1 MVTFAQAQE
10 RAEEWINGDVPSYQH
25 REVRVREF
33 ELGFVVWAEDRAEG
47 PRSDGGAQRLVIAR
61 DSGEATLWPSLPV
74 GEVIRRYEEEYGLP
88 DAAPEP
94 APAPPARVDL
104 NQTSF
109 LLTPPEWLQ
118 EAADRM
124 GIPDRREGAGSP
136 SGSAG
141 SAGSPSRAAGSPG
154 SPSSSA
160 GAPGSASG
168 SSGSSSGSLGSPGSS
183 DGAGARPAAAA
194 ADAGAANGASG
205 SGSSPSGT
213 SPSGSSAPGAPSWP
227 SAGGGSEPGSGG
239 GPGTPAAATP
249 WAGTDTNA
257 DVGED
262 RSVPLPATVFS
273 PPLSEPDDGR
283 TPPPTPPDAKTA
295 LMQGGS
301 QLPRTAVGPAVD
313 GEQSPGAP
321 GTPPPGASQGAGAA
335 GTPPPPGSAY
345 GYPQGPGA
353 SAPGGAQGAPPPGA
367 PGTPLP
373 GSAYGYPQGPGAQGA
388 PPPGAPGTPPPPGSS
403 SGYPQA
409 PGAAPGTPPP
419 AGPHAPQPPAGSG
432 GPGRSLAPNAGDIAD
447 AATSKAQSPPRGARG
462 GGATTPPPPGAP
474 GTPGA
479 RPGGPPAPSGP
490 GAPGASGGGGYV
502 PTQLVSQLPSDGPE
516 GPGAPGGPGAPQPPG
531 PPSPPS
537 GTPSGGVHHAA
548 TVFADPNQ
556 PGGSSGGPGSGGPKP
571 PGPPGAPGQPG
582 TPPPGAPQP
591 PGAPGAPGAPAGGV
605 HHAATMLSG
614 PGPGGASGPGAPQP
628 PGAPGAPGTTP
639 KPPGAPGAPGQ
650 PGQPSGSGAPNSPS
664 GTPAGG
670 VHHAQT
676 VLSGPGPAG
685 PGTPPPPQ
693 APGMPPGAPPQQPAP
708 GHPAPGQP
716 MPGQPPMPG
725 QQPPAY
731 GYPQQ
736 GGQPTVG
743 PGYQAVL
750 RYRAQDGSEQQLIRR
765 SAPGTPHPEWQILHE
780 LRAMN
785 VPPQQVLELHTELE
799 SCELPGA
806 YCARM
811 IRESWPQARI
821 TSIAPYGTDHASRQQ
836 GMAQLLAHQG
846 ELHQVADGPARPAP
860 VRAPLPPV
868 QPAPPVPPEAIGQEL
883 AAAFGPGIFR
893 FDQAAVSRQ
902 GVPPVVAHTLVVA
915 GLPVDMNPFFWAQA
929 QPGRPVPTLA
939 ELAQERGVQPASDAG
954 SYLVMGSDFG
964 KAICVQYGTANIV
977 AVPVEA
983 GPGGAPIPPQFVNTG
998 LPEFARSLALLG
1010 RMWRLRFGLNQEQ
1023 AGRWTVD
1030 FQAQLVALDPA
1041 ALGSPESWWSVLLEQ
1056 MWDGLL

>member
-10 RAEEWINGDVPSYQH
+10 RAEEWINGDVPGYQH

-88 DAAPEP
+88 DAAPDP

-124 GIPDRREGAGSP
+124 GIPDRRDRTSGGASGVSSGGGSP
-136 SGSAG
+136 RTSG
-141 SAGSPSRAAGSPG
+141 RA
-154 SPSSSA
+154 
-160 GAPGSASG
+160 
-168 SSGSSSGSLGSPGSS
+168 S
-183 DGAGARPAAAA
+183 DGAGSRPAAAA
-194 ADAGAANGASG
+194 AAVNDAVPPGGPAGPAHGGAGAGGAIPETLPG
-205 SGSSPSGT
+205 PVGGPRA
-213 SPSGSSAPGAPSWP
+213 SSAPGGGTSWP
-227 SAGGGSEPGSGG
+227 AAGGEASGGSGV
-239 GPGTPAAATP
+239 PADATP

-257 DVGED
+257 ETGDD
-262 RSVPLPATVFS
+262 RSVPLPATVYA
-273 PPLSEPDDGR
+273 PQIRDVGDAGVGGAGGRPSEPDA
-283 TPPPTPPDAKTA
+283 TPEAKTR
-295 LMQGGS
+295 LISGGS
-301 QLPRTAVGPAVD
+301 QLPSTAVAPALGNPNPNPNPNPPSFPQGTPPPGAPSSYGYPQGPGA
-313 GEQSPGAP
+313 GTPPPGAPGAP
-321 GTPPPGASQGAGAA
+321 GTPPPGAPS
-335 GTPPPPGSAY
+335 SY

-353 SAPGGAQGAPPPGA
+353 GTPSPGGPGA
-367 PGTPLP
+367 PGTPPP
-373 GSAYGYPQGPGAQGA
+373 GAPSSYGYPQGPGAGT
-388 PPPGAPGTPPPPGSS
+388 PPPGAPGAQPPGAPSYGFPQGAPQSPAGPNPPQPPPGS
-403 SGYPQA
+403 
-409 PGAAPGTPPP
+409 GA
-419 AGPHAPQPPAGSG
+419 G
-432 GPGRSLAPNAGDIAD
+432 GRPLPPNAGDIAD
-447 AATSKAQSPPRGARG
+447 AATSKAQAPPRGARG
-462 GGATTPPPPGAP
+462 AGAAGTPPPPGAP

-479 RPGGPPAPSGP
+479 RPGGAAPASGP
-490 GAPGASGGGGYV
+490 GAPGTPAGGYV
-502 PTQLVSQLPSDGPE
+502 PTQMVSQLGPDG
-516 GPGAPGGPGAPQPPG
+516 PGGPGTPQ
-531 PPSPPS
+531 
-537 GTPSGGVHHAA
+537 
-548 TVFADPNQ
+548 
-556 PGGSSGGPGSGGPKP
+556 P
-571 PGPPGAPGQPG
+571 PGPPGAPGAPG
-582 TPPPGAPQP
+582 TPGGTPPGGVHHAATMLADPNQPGAPKPPGAPGT
-591 PGAPGAPGAPAGGV
+591 PGAPGAPSNPGGTPAGGV
-605 HHAATMLSG
+605 HHAATMLAG
-614 PGPGGASGPGAPQP
+614 PAVGGPGAPQP
-628 PGAPGAPGTTP
+628 PRAPGAPGGP
-639 KPPGAPGAPGQ
+639 GGPGGPGAPGAPG
-650 PGQPSGSGAPNSPS
+650 
-664 GTPAGG
+664 G
-670 VHHAQT
+670 VHHAET
-676 VLSGPGPAG
+676 MLSGPPSGG
-685 PGTPPPPQ
+685 PGMAPPPQ
-693 APGMPPGAPPQQPAP
+693 APPGMPPGAPGMPPPGQQPF
-708 GHPAPGQP
+708 PGQP
-716 MPGQPPMPG
+716 MPGQQLPGQSMPG

-736 GGQPTVG
+736 GQPTVG

-821 TSIAPYGTDHASRQQ
+821 TSIASYGTDHASRQQ

-846 ELHQVADGPARPAP
+846 ELHQVADGPARPGP
-860 VRAPLPPV
+860 IRAPLPPV
-868 QPAPPVPPEAIGQEL
+868 QPAPPIPPEAIGQEL
-883 AAAFGPGIFR
+883 AAAFGPGLFR

-902 GVPPVVAHTLVVA
+902 GVPPIVAHTLVVA
-915 GLPVDMNPFFWAQA
+915 GLPLDMNPFFWAQA

-939 ELAQERGVQPASDAG
+939 ELAQERGVQASADAG

-964 KAICVQYGTANIV
+964 KAICVQYGTAHIV

-983 GPGGAPIPPQFVNTG
+983 GPGGASVPPQFVNTG

-1030 FQAQLVALDPA
+1030 FQAQLAALDPA